1 MIEHKMICF
10 EEDLAAQSMPGMF
23 IALIGESFKQE
34 DCMIRKLTKSIL
46 VAVLVI
52 FCGQAVWAADSA
64 GNCFASVP
72 EFKVQVRILDLVL
85 TKVEEK
91 HRVTHMIAE
100 IVNITDPSAA
110 DISNDNQVKEAHE
123 FLQKNAKQ
131 VTIMVTPEAEK
142 QGKLLGFFHPFVNG
156 IHKSGVFKADST
168 IRVFQLEGMDGWQM
182 LMTECHLLD
191 K

>member
-1 MIEHKMICF
+1 MTFFDASLTVSNE
-10 EEDLAAQSMPGMF
+10 PGMF
-23 IALIGESFKQE
+23 IALISKSFKQE
-34 DCMIRKLTKSIL
+34 GYMIRKLTKSIL
-46 VAVLVI
+46 IAVLVI
-52 FCGQAVWAADSA
+52 FCGQALWAADST

-72 EFKVQVRILDLVL
+72 EFKVQVRILDLTL
-85 TKVEEK
+85 TKVAEK

-100 IVNITDPSAA
+100 IVSITDPAAA
-110 DISNDNQVKEAHE
+110 DVSNDNQVKEALE
-123 FLQKNAKQ
+123 FIQKNARQ
-131 VTIMVTPEAEK
+131 ITIMVTPEAEK

-168 IRVFQLEGMDGWQM
+168 IRVFQLEGMDGWQL